1 MAITIAQ
8 KPNGTTVTFDRGKWQ
23 ASSAYVIRDD
33 AGAQLNAGQIMSE
46 SAVNNML
53 GPDDMGG
60 NSGALKELDGPGTT
74 GSAIY
79 FLGRLR
85 QVGFD
90 LKQVDDGG
98 YVWEAVV
105 HFDSSVGDS
114 TGTITPVD
122 SRNEGQ
128 PSFVAIEYSVQGE
141 PVDIWRNGSSMSM
154 PSNKSY
160 PAENDISGT
169 KVDSGGEPIS
179 SFNNVARVTVRNVL
193 VGRPTPPLGFINRR
207 NSNSYSIGPYS
218 FPADTLLFTGCNISR
233 VGSST
238 YEIVY
243 SFAYDEKFHLRQVAQ
258 KSAVT
263 GEVEKGG
270 IGSTCADPPTLTAPA
285 GNKTAHAVCVYW
297 RQPFPDTIAFPP
309 TGMFTS

>member
-8 KPNGTTVTFDRGKWQ
+8 KPNGTSVSFDRGSWQ

-33 AGAQLNAGQIMSE
+33 AGAQLNAGQIMENSD
-46 SAVNNML
+46 VNNKL
-53 GPDDMGG
+53 GPLGLGG
-60 NSGALKELDGPGTT
+60 NSGALGELDGSGTYYAT
-74 GSAIY
+74 
-79 FLGRLR
+79 RLR

-105 HFDSSVGDS
+105 KFDSSVGDG
-114 TGTITPVD
+114 TGTITSID
-122 SRNEGQ
+122 AKNEGQ
-128 PSFVAIEYSVQGE
+128 PEFVAIEYSVQGE

-160 PAENDISGT
+160 PAEDDIGGT

-179 SFNNVARVTVRNVL
+179 SFNNVARVTVRNVI

-218 FPADTLLFTGCNISR
+218 FPDDTLLFTGCNISR
-233 VGSST
+233 VGSSK

-243 SFAYDEKFHLRQVAQ
+243 SFAYDEKFHLRQVA
-258 KSAVT
+258 KKRADN
-263 GEVEKGG
+263 GEVLKAGKT
-270 IGSTCADPPTLTAPA
+270 STCANPPVLAAEGPNETSR
-285 GNKTAHAVCVYW
+285 AVCVYW

>member
-23 ASSAYVIRDD
+23 ASSAYVITDS
-33 AGAQLNAGQIMSE
+33 AGAQLNAGQIMSDTT
-46 SAVNNML
+46 VNAKL
-53 GPDDMGG
+53 GPSDMGG
-60 NSGALKELDGPGTT
+60 SSGALDELDGSGVS

-79 FLGRLR
+79 FAGRLR

-122 SRNEGQ
+122 ARNEGQ
-128 PSFVAIEYSVQGE
+128 PSFIAIEYSVQGE
-141 PVDIWRNGSSMSM
+141 PVDIWRNGSSMTM
-154 PSNKSY
+154 PSYKSY
-160 PAENDISGT
+160 PAEDDISGT

-179 SFNNVARVTVRNVL
+179 TFNNVARVTVRNVI
-193 VGRPTPPLGFINRR
+193 VGRPTPPLSFINKR
-207 NSNSYSIGPYS
+207 NSNGFAIGPYT

-243 SFAYDEKFHLRQVAQ
+243 SFAYDSNFHLRQVA
-258 KSAVT
+258 KKRADN
-263 GEVEKGG
+263 GEVLKAGKT
-270 IGSTCADPPTLTAPA
+270 STCANPPVLAAEGPNETSR
-285 GNKTAHAVCVYW
+285 AVCVYW
-297 RQPFPDTIAFPP
+297 RQPFPDTTTFPP

>member
-8 KPNGTTVTFDRGKWQ
+8 KPNGTSISFDRGKWQ
-23 ASSAYVIRDD
+23 GSSAYVIRDD
-33 AGAQLNAGQIMSE
+33 AGAQLNAGQIMSDTN
-46 SAVNNML
+46 VNAKL
-53 GPDDMGG
+53 GPSDMGG
-60 NSGALKELDGPGTT
+60 SSGALDELDGAGVS

-79 FLGRLR
+79 FAGRLR

-122 SRNEGQ
+122 ARNEGQ
-128 PSFVAIEYSVQGE
+128 PSFIAIEYSVQGE
-141 PVDIWRNGSSMSM
+141 PVDIWRAGATA
-154 PSNKSY
+154 PSNKST
-160 PAENDISGT
+160 PADTDIGGT

-179 SFNNVARVTVRNVL
+179 SFNNVARVTVRNVI

-207 NSNSYSIGPYS
+207 NNNSYSIGPYS

-243 SFAYDEKFHLRQVAQ
+243 SFAYDEKFHLRQIAK
-258 KSAVT
+258 KSAEN
-263 GEVEKGG
+263 GEVVKSAKADTCGG
-270 IGSTCADPPTLTAPA
+270 TPTAPPS
-285 GNKTAHAVCVYW
+285 GQTSHASCVFW
-297 RQPFPDTIAFPP
+297 RQPFPDTTTFPP
-309 TGMFTS
+309 TGMFTT

>member
-8 KPNGTTVTFDRGKWQ
+8 KPNGTSVTFDRGKWQ
-23 ASSAYVIRDD
+23 ASSAYVITDT
-33 AGAQLNAGQIMSE
+33 AGAQLNAGQIME
-46 SAVNNML
+46 DTNVNAKL
-53 GPDDMGG
+53 GPSDMGG
-60 NSGALKELDGPGTT
+60 SSGALAELDGSGTYY
-74 GSAIY
+74 S
-79 FLGRLR
+79 GRLR

-122 SRNEGQ
+122 ARNEGQ
-128 PSFVAIEYSVQGE
+128 PSFIAIEYSVQGE
-141 PVDIWRNGSSMSM
+141 PVDIWRQGATA
-154 PSNKSY
+154 PTNKSN
-160 PAENDISGT
+160 PAEQDIGGT
-169 KVDSGGEPIS
+169 RVDSGGEPVS
-179 SFNNVARVTVRNVL
+179 TFNNVARVTVRNVI
-193 VGRPTPPLGFINRR
+193 VGRPTPPLSFINKR

-243 SFAYDEKFHLRQVAQ
+243 SFAYDSNFHLRQIAQ
-258 KSAVT
+258 RNGET
-263 GEVEKGG
+263 GEVVKGG
-270 IGSTCADPPTLTAPA
+270 IGSTCADPPVLVARA
-285 GNKTAHAVCVYW
+285 GNRTSYAVCVYW
-297 RQPFPDTIAFPP
+297 RQPFPDTTTFPP
-309 TGMFTS
+309 TGMFTT

>member
-1 MAITIAQ
+1 MAITISQ
-8 KPNGTTVTFDRGKWQ
+8 KPNGTSVTFDRGKWQ
-23 ASSAYVIRDD
+23 AVSAYVIRDD
-33 AGAQLNAGQIMSE
+33 GGAQLNAGQIMFDT
-46 SAVNNML
+46 AVNNML

-98 YVWEAVV
+98 YVWEAIV

-122 SRNEGQ
+122 ARNEGQ
-128 PSFVAIEYSVQGE
+128 PSFIAIEYSVQGE
-141 PVDIWRNGSSMSM
+141 PVDIWRQGATA
-154 PSNKSY
+154 PTNKSI
-160 PAENDISGT
+160 PAEQDIGGT
-169 KVDSGGEPIS
+169 RVDSGGEPVS
-179 SFNNVARVTVRNVL
+179 TFNNVARVTVRNVI
-193 VGRPTPPLGFINRR
+193 VGRPTPPLSFLNKR

-243 SFAYDEKFHLRQVAQ
+243 SFAYDSNFHLRQIAQ
-258 KSAVT
+258 RSPEN
-263 GEVEKGG
+263 GEVVKGG
-270 IGSTCADPPTLTAPA
+270 IGSTCTDPPVLVARA
-285 GNKTAHAVCVYW
+285 GNKTSHAVCVYW
-297 RQPFPDTIAFPP
+297 RQPFPDTTTFPP
-309 TGMFTS
+309 SGMLTT